1 MLLFS
6 GAESH
11 PRSIVKAIWWRI
23 LGSIDT
29 FVLSWLFSG
38 NPTIAVS
45 IAGTEV
51 FTKIFLFYLH
61 ERGWAMVRWG
71 LKPLPGAD
79 RVTVRD
85 SRKPAPPPDEV
96 R

>member
-1 MLLFS
+1 MLLLR
-6 GAESH
+6 GTESH
-11 PRSIVKAIWWRI
+11 PRSILKAISWRT
-23 LGSIDT
+23 LGSLDT

-71 LKPLPGAD
+71 IKPLP
-79 RVTVRD
+79 RD
-85 SRKPAPPPDEV
+85 SASEDRDRPAEGAAPAAGK
-96 R
+96 

>member
-1 MLLFS
+1 MANIGQYRHLRAQL
-6 GAESH
+6 AVQRH
-11 PRSIVKAIWWRI
+11 
-23 LGSIDT
+23 
-29 FVLSWLFSG
+29 
-38 NPTIAVS
+38 PTIAVS

>member
-1 MLLFS
+1 M
-6 GAESH
+6 ESH
-11 PRSIVKAIWWRI
+11 PRSMVKAVSWRI

-51 FTKIFLFYLH
+51 FTKILLFYFH
-61 ERGWAMVRWG
+61 ERIWALVHWG
-71 LKPLPGAD
+71 HIMPEGMGQNGENDVPAD
-79 RVTVRD
+79 PEAAASET
-85 SRKPAPPPDEV
+85 PAN
-96 R
+96 